1 MILENLSAARSLDL
15 TPKLKGDVNNMKLS
29 DKAYDILKW
38 IVVIV
43 LPALATL
50 YAALGGIWGLP
61 LVTEITGTITALT
74 TFLGAI
80 LMISTANYNKNAE
93 K

>member
-1 MILENLSAARSLDL
+1 
-15 TPKLKGDVNNMKLS
+15 MKLS
-29 DKAYDILKW
+29 DKTYNILKW
-38 IVVIV
+38 LVVIV

-61 LVTEITGTITALT
+61 LVTEITGTINAVD

-80 LMISTANYNKNAE
+80 LMISTANYNKSTN